1 MSSDVHRRCFDI
13 ARTAAGDYGPLA
25 ADVLTCTEVLEGVRC
40 AAGAVHDAARTR
52 AAALVSECRASMI
65 SIIIPALDEEK
76 ALPATL
82 ARLADQT
89 CEREVIVVDGGSS
102 DATCTIAEA
111 IPGVQLLRAPRGRA
125 VQMNAGARA
134 ARGDWLLFLHADT
147 WLPPG
152 GLASIASLPI
162 EVDAGCFQQ
171 RFSGDDWRL
180 RLVSW
185 LHNLRC
191 RQTGVMYG
199 DQAMFVRRTLFDR
212 LVVFPRSRFSRT
224 SCSAK
229 GYSPPRDRSSSR
241 PRS

>member
-1 MSSDVHRRCFDI
+1 
-13 ARTAAGDYGPLA
+13 
-25 ADVLTCTEVLEGVRC
+25 
-40 AAGAVHDAARTR
+40 
-52 AAALVSECRASMI
+52 MI

-102 DATCTIAEA
+102 DATCAIAEA

-125 VQMNAGARA
+125 LQMNAGARA

-212 LVVFPRSRFSRT
+212 LGGFPPLEVLEDIVFSERLLSAARPIIIPAEVVTDSRKFMKMGVFRSLARCLLILLCYELRLPIP
-224 SCSAK
+224 A
-229 GYSPPRDRSSSR
+229 R
-241 PRS
+241 PFFAPIR